1 MSLLNFFKLIP
12 PRQIFIPYDLAMKI
26 SVQVKP
32 GAREN
37 RVEPI
42 ETGLQVHLRARPDN
56 GKANAALVCVLA
68 EHFSVRKSQVTIKSG
83 HRSRS
88 KIVEIGKSE
97 D

>member
-1 MSLLNFFKLIP
+1 M
-12 PRQIFIPYDLAMKI
+12 RI
-26 SVQVKP
+26 SVHVKP

-37 RVEPI
+37 RVEPS
-42 ETGLQVHLRARPDN
+42 EHGLQVHLRARPDN

-68 EHFSVRKSQVTIKSG
+68 DHFSVKKNQVTIKSG

-88 KIVEIGKSE
+88 KIVEIEKSE